1 LCPAVTDT
9 FIRALPIVNGRNGL
23 VYPRIIT
30 SRDLPLQLRAQPDG
44 VSYKWN
50 PATGLN
56 ADTLKNPIALYR
68 VGDPNSIFYNI
79 QIKDTSG
86 CMIVD
91 QQEVWIF
98 NEPDMQAP
106 TAFTPNG
113 DGVNDRFIPVYIEI
127 TKLQYFRIFD
137 RWGKLIFETSD
148 MGQAWDGTYQGK
160 PLPMDTFVFVAS
172 GIDKKGNTVIR
183 KGNVTLIR
191 D

>member
-1 LCPAVTDT
+1 
-9 FIRALPIVNGRNGL
+9 LPI
-23 VYPRIIT
+23 
-30 SRDLPLQLRAQPDG
+30 QLKAQPG
-44 VSYKWN
+44 VAYKWL
-50 PATGLN
+50 PSTGLN
-56 ADTLKNPIALYR
+56 ADTLQNPTALYR
-68 VGDPNSIFYNI
+68 AGDPSSIFYTI

-86 CMIVD
+86 CTIID
-91 QQEVWIF
+91 GQEVWIF
-98 NEPDMQAP
+98 NEPDIQAP

-113 DGVNDRFIPVYIEI
+113 DGANDRFQPAYIEI
-127 TKLQYFRIFD
+127 TRLQYFRIFD

-148 MGQAWDGTYQGK
+148 MGQTWDGTYQGK